1 MVTFR
6 NLRVWRRAIALA
18 KAVYEVSNA
27 FPKDE
32 RFGLT
37 AQVRRAAVSVA
48 SNIAEG
54 YGRKS
59 QLEFCHFLSTARGS
73 AAEVETQLI
82 LARELGFIQQ
92 QELTEAEQI
101 AGDCYRM
108 LDALMVAVKER
119 IAKQAKRAASV

>member
-6 NLRVWRRAIALA
+6 NLRVWQRSIALA
-18 KAVYEVSNA
+18 KAVYKVSDR
-27 FPKDE
+27 FPKEE

-37 AQVRRAAVSVA
+37 SQVRRAAVSVA

-59 QLEFCHFLSTARGS
+59 QLEFSHFLSNARGS

-82 LARELGFIQQ
+82 LARELDFIR
-92 QELTEAEQI
+92 AEDLKEVEEI

-108 LDALMVAVKER
+108 LDGLMNAVKAR
-119 IAKQAKRAASV
+119 NAKQSKKVAEA

>member
-6 NLRVWRRAIALA
+6 SLRVWQRSIALA
-18 KAVYEVSNA
+18 KAVYKISDR
-27 FPKDE
+27 FPKEE

-37 AQVRRAAVSVA
+37 SQVRRAAVSVA

-59 QLEFCHFLSTARGS
+59 QLEFCHFLSNARGS

-82 LARELGFIQQ
+82 LARELGFVS
-92 QELTEAEQI
+92 ESDLKEADAM

-108 LDALMVAVKER
+108 LDALMAAIKER
-119 IAKQAKRAASV
+119 TAKQVKKKVEA